1 MRKDLQLRQDSLRQ
15 SMICAAKGNQYC
27 TLLAP
32 NQALKLTEWAS
43 PAGFTKKQL
52 SAGSYVKHGE

>member
-1 MRKDLQLRQDSLRQ
+1 M
-15 SMICAAKGNQYC
+15 
-27 TLLAP
+27 LA

>member
-1 MRKDLQLRQDSLRQ
+1 M
-15 SMICAAKGNQYC
+15 
-27 TLLAP
+27 LA

-52 SAGSYVKHGE
+52 SAGSYVKHGS

>member
-1 MRKDLQLRQDSLRQ
+1 MQLKVMFILRIALLRLARAIKSLR
-15 SMICAAKGNQYC
+15 
-27 TLLAP
+27 P

-52 SAGSYVKHGE
+52 SAGSYVKHGT